1 MKRVNLNIDL
11 KENEVFDKEVQE
23 IVRAKVRE
31 TVRNEY
37 SMMIQDAASEEFKR
51 LFDANTYGYRDKLN
65 ETVKKCAITGIKEV
79 LEGLDIPDLIRKKAV
94 EIMDAK
100 MDYYLQDAEH
110 RCKIA
115 FDSIVTKQAEERIKK
130 ILG

>member
-37 SMMIQDAASEEFKR
+37 SMMIQDAVSEEFKR

-79 LEGLDIPDLIRKKAV
+79 LEGLDVSNLIREKAV
-94 EIMDAK
+94 EIMDVK
-100 MDYYLQDAEH
+100 MDCYFHDSEH

-115 FDSIVTKQAEERIKK
+115 FDPIVIKQAEERNKRS
-130 ILG
+130 